1 MTESTQN
8 LDQHR
13 VQYIKL
19 LDELN
24 VLWDQLDLKREEAEE
39 KIDKLTHKLD
49 REDEKATELSDS
61 FKAFK
66 REIAKEARH
75 SRTDKPIKLKRI
87 LAFEAAEESKDREVA
102 EVRLKHINLMYQLNQ
117 LEDQVKVRVSK
128 SLYFWTCSDFT
139 KNDFYLIAQEKEELA
154 EGLHLIDFEQ
164 LKIENQTLNE
174 KIEERNDE
182 LHKLRKKTTTT
193 VQVLTHIK
201 EKLQFVQQENLV
213 LQKEM
218 GTLDVSV
225 TVLRDRMTKA
235 KKSRDSLRS
244 ENALLKQKQGF
255 IGSDFLVQDFE
266 EREVWLQ
273 SNYVLLS
280 VPCPHSSLIRAL
292 HSYQILLHLAQKSL

>member
-266 EREVWLQ
+266 ER
-273 SNYVLLS
+273 
-280 VPCPHSSLIRAL
+280 
-292 HSYQILLHLAQKSL
+292 